1 MSIKET
7 CPLCQSEGAS
17 EFYRARTRPY
27 FRCPTCTLVFV
38 PALFHL
44 TAREEKQRYE
54 LHQNNP
60 EDDAYRA
67 FLMKLGNPLMKHLE
81 PGAHGLDYG
90 SGPGPTL
97 SLILIENG
105 FPTTIYDPY
114 FADDPAV
121 LDKSY
126 NFLTCTETVEH
137 FRNPA
142 RHWQRMVDL
151 VKPDGWMGIMTSLMV
166 DDTDFTSWHYA
177 RDDTHIAFY
186 SHSTVEWI
194 ADRYSLKME
203 IIGDSVI
210 LMKKT

>member
-1 MSIKET
+1 MSVEET
-7 CPLCQSEGAS
+7 CPLCRSDGAW
-17 EFYRARTRPY
+17 EFHRDKARPY
-27 FRCPTCTLVFV
+27 FRCPTCALVFI

-44 TAREEKQRYE
+44 TARADMQRYE

-67 FLMKLGNPLMKHLE
+67 FLMKLGGPLLE
-81 PGAHGLDYG
+81 RLKPGDHGLDYG

-97 SLILIENG
+97 SLILTENG
-105 FPTTIYDPY
+105 FPTAIYDPY

-121 LDKSY
+121 LDTRY
-126 NFLTCTETVEH
+126 DFLTCTETVEH

-142 RHWQRMVDL
+142 RHWQRMADL
-151 VKPDGWMGIMTSLMV
+151 VKPYGWMGIMTSLMAG
-166 DDTDFTSWHYA
+166 DTDFSTWHYA

-186 SHSTVEWI
+186 SPETMGWI
-194 ADRYSLKME
+194 ADRYSLKLE
-203 IIGDSVI
+203 VIGDSVI